1 MINDINYL
9 MARTELANIVRD
21 PNSFPPFATKGRPEG
36 IEVFLTGRAR
46 RLHPQVGQEWL
57 KSPPITNET
66 VYWESLPLETI
77 QLMGSL
83 QKCDPNFDEGCQIL
97 TVGLDTFRCY
107 QAWGGSGWGGL
118 GTRCFC
124 LIDVVLGVLELFS
137 WVPGINR
144 FADGLTIVHFAW
156 KQGGK
161 LHERVFK
168 GSAPEAKPLM
178 KLLRS
183 QPKPAK

>member
-9 MARTELANIVRD
+9 MARTELSKIVRD

-46 RLHPQVGQEWL
+46 KLYPQVGRERL
-57 KSPPITNET
+57 KSSPITNET
-66 VYWESLPLETI
+66 VYLESLPLETI

-107 QAWGGSGWGGL
+107 EIWGDSEQGGV
-118 GTRCFC
+118 GKRYFC
-124 LIDVVLGVLELFS
+124 LID
-137 WVPGINR
+137 
-144 FADGLTIVHFAW
+144 
-156 KQGGK
+156 
-161 LHERVFK
+161 
-168 GSAPEAKPLM
+168 
-178 KLLRS
+178 
-183 QPKPAK
+183 